1 MKKRITALLLC
12 LVMALSL
19 IPATVWA
26 AETVDVKLGTTSLT
40 TGKTTKILKMKTPAS
55 SVYLRDISGS
65 EIYADINKSENE
77 YGLWQRLPRK
87 IQGKNVFVPVDYR
100 IPEQG
105 SVTVSQPGIIGD
117 CEFSLEG
124 WKGTTYPGTGC
135 LTFNYKALKVGTVTV
150 TLTYYYNYGVY
161 EIETGQWV
169 DNNWYKETAS
179 FTVAVDDGSV
189 DPSTKPALPNE
200 DNHDFDDL
208 WCRSYGSIFL
218 ECGANWYDHS
228 AYWNDLDD
236 ATNGYS
242 LSEVKVNDGTAAT
255 MSRSTWPWMCEM
267 TIHVNAWLKLY
278 NDNYASACGTHY
290 LTSGSN
296 EDFVIKWFWNKN
308 TGKWTFVQNSHI
320 PGNAQKGYFIDLW
333 ITHDSSAAAPTK
345 PGDDTVKDILTG
357 NIVEVYCTTE
367 QKSNSYPLEA
377 GTFDVS
383 APVKGSDGSYTCTVT
398 LKDGADGVD
407 KYITKAGN
415 NHTADATQT
424 AVTTVTLKSTNN
436 GQTWTPDGSASFK
449 LYAKCG
455 IQPPL
460 DSEPTYEDLKPLFDQ
475 KIEVKDNIR
484 TGYTDHGTEKFGLIK
499 DSYGMTKDNNGQV
512 TLTIKAEKYVAAY
525 NAKHADHALVEG
537 AADSVQL
544 TLEKSGDKWSI
555 ANANAPITFE
565 VECNELTP
573 PTEPKKTDFNDRKL
587 VIKCV
592 TDAQNHSSETVP
604 YSQGDYTID
613 WTEDSNTCTVTFTL
627 DKYVAYYTNKH
638 GKHTAVAN
646 QTVTKGFHFVNGA
659 WVPDDTPFPEIKVQC
674 ETSNVPGEPTR
685 DDIFK
690 ALNGLVTVT
699 CINRVWKDGNKV
711 MDCGESKYAAK
722 AGIVGQ
728 NYTIKQD
735 KNNANAWIVTF
746 PVTNFVKALKQ
757 TPAHD
762 LYSNNTLNWSITWTD
777 EKWTAEPVKP
787 GVDDLVK
794 LTHAPTDWRE
804 VNKVTHNGIWTSC
817 ENGKTGKCEYGIAV
831 AFAKGDVVS
840 VVPEAGVP
848 GSYIATFKV
857 STYADTCAKA
867 CNDKNFKNSS
877 RTHDLLTQETVQW
890 KLYATAQADEKIGNQ
905 VLNHVWAAEPVTKGT
920 DDVCQVIHKVMVTLD
935 PNGGK
940 FGPNDKSSKLVSYHS
955 KYGALDT
962 PTRDGYTF
970 VGWFTEKDGGKQLG
984 KDFNTVQTMDDH
996 TLYAHWTPKT
1006 DVSYTVKYVHK
1017 DKGTELAAEK
1027 VVTGQTF
1034 DTTVTENAAAI
1045 TGYTAD
1051 APTTKTLK
1059 LDGYN
1064 KELVFYYTPEVYTIT
1079 YDYRDKDIT
1088 GKANLQPSNP
1098 TSYTIESET
1107 IILNPITAKGESGK
1121 TFLEWRDAN
1130 DGTGKK
1136 IEKIGNGTTGNLTI
1150 YAYWSYPV
1158 NYTVLDKDGKKIDA
1172 FCGTDYF
1179 AEGESDKYTLRAAPA
1194 KDGYTFDGWYQDTKD
1209 MKDGVNLITGLAGDK
1224 KYELCGKLTPNDD
1237 TPYKVEHYQE
1247 QLDGS
1252 YKLVDTDEN
1261 LPSTTGTT
1269 DTTVDAVKKG
1279 HVKKYDHFTYDSSV
1293 DGTVAS
1299 GTIAGNGSLVLKL
1312 YYTRNSYTVTFVPD
1326 NGDENTTA
1334 TVKYGAKV
1342 TKPATD
1348 PTKTGYTFVG
1358 WFADGANT
1366 AFDFDKTTIT
1376 GNITL
1381 TAHWTINQ
1389 YDVTFDSM
1397 GGSKIDD
1404 QKVDYGGYVAKPTD
1418 PTKSGYTFGGWYT
1431 DNKCTKGN
1439 EFSFDTKI
1447 IGDMTLYAK
1456 WDVKRTGTNPDAKNP
1471 YIKDNTTKTDSK
1483 KVESGKTVKSGDTF
1497 DAGISLY
1504 VGLGILSLTGSAAAI
1519 YKRREEY

>member
-19 IPATVWA
+19 VPTAVWA

-40 TGKTTKILKMKTPAS
+40 TGKTTKILKIETPAS
-55 SVYLRDISGS
+55 SEYLRDISGS

-87 IQGKNVFVPVDYR
+87 IQGKYVFVPVDYR

-179 FTVAVDDGSV
+179 FTIAVDDGSV

-200 DNHDFDDL
+200 DNGDFNDL
-208 WCRSYGSIFL
+208 WCQSYGSIFL

-228 AYWNDLDD
+228 AYWNYLDD

-278 NDNYASACGTHY
+278 NDKYASECGTHY

-308 TGKWTFVQNSHI
+308 TKEWTFVQNSHI
-320 PGNAQKGYFIDLW
+320 SGNAKKGYFIDLW
-333 ITHDSSAAAPTK
+333 ITHDPSAAAPTK
-345 PGDDTVKDILTG
+345 PGDDTVKNILTG
-357 NIVEVYCTTE
+357 DIVNVHCNTE
-367 QKSNSYPLEA
+367 NKDYGPFALKD
-377 GTFDVS
+377 GTFTVS
-383 APVKGSDGSYTCTVT
+383 SVAGSAANGYTCTVT
-398 LKDGADGVD
+398 ITDVD
-407 KYITKAGN
+407 KYITEVNG
-415 NHTADATQT
+415 HTADTQT
-424 AVTTVTLKSTNN
+424 AEKTVALKSTD
-436 GQTWTPDGSASFK
+436 GKVWTKADANASFK

-455 IQPPL
+455 NVQPPL

-525 NAKHADHALVEG
+525 NAKHAGHALVEG

-544 TLEKSGDKWSI
+544 TLEKASDKWSI
-555 ANANAPITFE
+555 ANANAPVTFE

-573 PTEPKKTDFNDRKL
+573 PTEPKKTDFDDRKL
-587 VIKCV
+587 VIECV

-613 WTEDSNTCTVTFTL
+613 WTEGNNACTVTFML
-627 DKYVAYYTNKH
+627 DKYVAYYTTKH

-659 WVPDDTPFPEIKVQC
+659 WVPDDTTFPEIKVQC
-674 ETSNVPGEPTR
+674 ETSNIPDEPTR
-685 DDIFK
+685 DDIFN
-690 ALNGLVTVT
+690 ALNGPVTVT

-711 MDCGESKYAAK
+711 MDCGEGKYAAK

-735 KNNANAWIVTF
+735 ENNANAWIVTF
-746 PVTNFVKALKQ
+746 PVTNFVKAFKQ

-777 EKWTAEPVKP
+777 KKWTAEPVEP

-817 ENGKTGKCEYGIAV
+817 ENGQTGKCEYGIAV

-867 CNDKNFKNSS
+867 CNSKNFKNSP

-890 KLYATAQADEKIGNQ
+890 KLYATGQADEKIGNQ
-905 VLNHVWAAEPVTKGT
+905 VLNHVWAAEPVTKDK
-920 DDVCQVIHKVMVTLD
+920 DDVCQVAHRVKVTFDENYNNASTTVMYKYNTNEVKEGRFPTTNPTREGYTFKGWNTKADGNGTAFDAKTVVTADVIVYAKWEPTQYKITYVLNDKDAEHTNQTTYTVEDEFAITDATNGSFGRKFLEWRDADSKTGKAVDKIKKGTTGSITLYAIWQNPVNYYVVDKDGNKTFLQREYVTVHDSCKPIDAPARTGYDFDGWYKSTNDFGVDSKKVENINGTNDKAEWKLYGKLTPNEYTVTFD
-935 PNGGK
+935 PNGGETPSFTTKKVK
-940 FGPNDKSSKLVSYHS
+940 FGS
-955 KYGALDT
+955 KYGDL
-962 PTRDGYTF
+962 PTTSRDGYTF
-970 VGWFTEKDGGKQLG
+970 VGWFTAADGGQQLG
-984 KDFNTVQTMDDH
+984 KDFKTVKIAGDH
-996 TLYAHWTPKT
+996 TLYAHW
-1006 DVSYTVKYVHK
+1006 
-1017 DKGTELAAEK
+1017 EAR
-1027 VVTGQTF
+1027 
-1034 DTTVTENAAAI
+1034 N
-1045 TGYTAD
+1045 
-1051 APTTKTLK
+1051 
-1059 LDGYN
+1059 
-1064 KELVFYYTPEVYTIT
+1064 
-1079 YDYRDKDIT
+1079 
-1088 GKANLQPSNP
+1088 
-1098 TSYTIESET
+1098 
-1107 IILNPITAKGESGK
+1107 
-1121 TFLEWRDAN
+1121 
-1130 DGTGKK
+1130 
-1136 IEKIGNGTTGNLTI
+1136 
-1150 YAYWSYPV
+1150 
-1158 NYTVLDKDGKKIDA
+1158 
-1172 FCGTDYF
+1172 
-1179 AEGESDKYTLRAAPA
+1179 
-1194 KDGYTFDGWYQDTKD
+1194 
-1209 MKDGVNLITGLAGDK
+1209 
-1224 KYELCGKLTPNDD
+1224 D
-1237 TPYKVEHYQE
+1237 TPYVVEHYQQ
-1247 QLDGS
+1247 QLDGK
-1252 YKLVDTDEN
+1252 YTLVETKN
-1261 LPSTTGTT
+1261 LKGTT
-1269 DTTVDAVKKG
+1269 DTTANAEEKSYTG
-1279 HVKKYDHFTYDSSV
+1279 FTLDKTV
-1293 DGTVAS
+1293 EGTKAS
-1299 GTIAGNGSLVLKL
+1299 GTVTGDGKLVLKL
-1312 YYTRNSYTVTFVPD
+1312 YYTRNSYTVTFDSKGGSTIAPQ
-1326 NGDENTTA
+1326 
-1334 TVKYGAKV
+1334 TVKYKDKV
-1342 TKPATD
+1342 AEPKA
-1348 PTKTGYTFVG
+1348 
-1358 WFADGANT
+1358 
-1366 AFDFDKTTIT
+1366 
-1376 GNITL
+1376 
-1381 TAHWTINQ
+1381 
-1389 YDVTFDSM
+1389 
-1397 GGSKIDD
+1397 
-1404 QKVDYGGYVAKPTD
+1404 
-1418 PTKSGYTFGGWYT
+1418 PTKSGYTFAGWYT

-1447 IGDMTLYAK
+1447 TGDITLYAK

-1471 YIKDNTTKTDSK
+1471 YIKDNTK
-1483 KVESGKTVKSGDTF
+1483 KDDGKTVKSGDTF